1 MPVVKIFLDRFARMV
16 GSKRHRII
24 DRLPYLGLDI
34 ESVDDESIRVEYN
47 PNRPDFSTDY
57 GIARALRGLMRLET
71 GLPTYSVRDGRI
83 NVFVNRNLAKV
94 RPYIACAV
102 ARYLQLDDESIRQI
116 ISMQEDL
123 HNGLGRRRAKVSI
136 GLHNLDGV
144 VPPVHYEG
152 KPSTFSFVPL
162 GESRVMTVAEVLK
175 RTETGR
181 AYGRILSG
189 AKLYPILRDSLGTVL
204 SFPPIINGTAT
215 KVDTRTRSLFIDVTS
230 TDETAGEDTLAVLVS
245 TLAEAGAS
253 LESVRIKYSGKA
265 TVTPDLTS
273 RTMRMD
279 EDLVNAITGLN
290 ISRSQVKACLRR
302 CRIDL
307 AGASVVIPRYRVDI
321 LHPVDIAEEV
331 AIGYGLDKV
340 TPLYPAS
347 YQPGSYDRSLVFL
360 NWVSETMARSG
371 FIETLNYELIDEA
384 SLYTNFG
391 RGNRG
396 KIEVENPRSLEH
408 CVLRDSI
415 LPSLMTVL
423 SRNIKEEYPQMIFE
437 VGTVY
442 LRSGSRIFEESHLGA
457 AIAHTSTTYSEAK
470 MHLSALIREQAGGG
484 ITTRSSTHWAF
495 ADGRCAEVILNGTRM
510 GHVGEV
516 KPSVVASFGLG
527 VPVSAFE
534 VDLGKLSQRNA

>member
-1 MPVVKIFLDRFARMV
+1 MV
-16 GSKRHRII
+16 GSKRQRII

-57 GIARALRGLMRLET
+57 GIARALRGLMKLET
-71 GLPTYSVRDGRI
+71 GLPTYHVKDGRI
-83 NVFVNRNLAKV
+83 NVIVNRNLAKV

-102 ARYLQLDDESIRQI
+102 ARDLQLDDESIRQI

-123 HNGLGRRRAKVSI
+123 HNGLGRKRAKVSI
-136 GLHNLDGV
+136 GLHNLDAV
-144 VPPVHYEG
+144 KPPVHYDG
-152 KPSTFSFVPL
+152 KPPTFSFVPL
-162 GESRVMTVAEVLK
+162 GESRAMTVAEILK

-181 AYGRILSG
+181 EYGHILAG
-189 AKLYPILRDSLGTVL
+189 AKLYPILRDSVGTVL

-215 KVDTRTRSLFIDVTS
+215 KVDTRTSSLFIDVTS
-230 TDETAGEDTLAVLVS
+230 TDETAGKDTLAVLAS

-265 TVTPDLTS
+265 TVTPDLAP
-273 RTMRMD
+273 RKMRMD
-279 EDLVNAITGLN
+279 KGLVNAMTGLK
-290 ISRSQVKACLRR
+290 ISRSQVKVCLRR
-302 CRIDL
+302 CRLDL
-307 AGASVVIPRYRVDI
+307 AGTSVMIPRYRVDI

-347 YQPGSYDRSLVFL
+347 NEPGTYDRSLIFL
-360 NWVSETMARSG
+360 NAVSETMARSG
-371 FIETLNYELIDEA
+371 FIETVSYELVDET
-384 SLYTNFG
+384 SLYTNFR

-396 KIEVENPRSLEH
+396 RIEVENPRSLEH

-415 LPSLMTVL
+415 LPSLMAVL
-423 SRNIKEEYPQMIFE
+423 SRNIKEEYPQKLFE

-442 LRSGSRIFEESHLGA
+442 LRSGGRILEESHLGA
-457 AIAHTSTTYSEAK
+457 VIAHASISYSEAK
-470 MHLSALIREQAGGG
+470 THLSALAREQAGGQM
-484 ITTRSSTHWAF
+484 TTKSSTHWAF
-495 ADGRCAEVILNGTRM
+495 ADGRCAEVNLDGTRV

-527 VPVSAFE
+527 VAVAAFE
-534 VDLGKLSQRNA
+534 VDLGKLSRRNH